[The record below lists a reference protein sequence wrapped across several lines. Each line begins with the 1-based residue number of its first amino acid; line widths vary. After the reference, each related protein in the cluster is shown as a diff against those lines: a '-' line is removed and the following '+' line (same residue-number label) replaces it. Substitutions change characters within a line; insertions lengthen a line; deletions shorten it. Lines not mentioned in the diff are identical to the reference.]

1 MPAIRLSADLRNSYN
16 DISSFCHQYGES
28 VLRGIVGHQ
37 DKAEMKKYTR
47 VDIETYD
54 STAW

>member
-1 MPAIRLSADLRNSYN
+1 MPAIRLSADLCNSYN

-37 DKAEMKKYTR
+37 DKEEMKKYTR
-47 VDIETYD
+47 VDIERRKT
-54 STAW
+54 